1 MFNKRGIIMER
12 HRLSSAI
19 VMSIAIIV
27 LGSMLP
33 IAVKDFRAF
42 DRTVTVKGLCER
54 EVEADKVI
62 WPINYRVAS
71 NDLSDLTAKM
81 ESNRKTIVQF
91 LKDGGIDESE
101 ITFSTPKISD
111 KYSQEYVGT
120 DNRRFRYISQNVI
133 TVSTEKVSKVQ
144 PLTTRVQELLKAG
157 VIVSSENYWDD
168 NIQYLFEGLNE
179 IKPDMIH
186 EATANAR
193 VAAEQFATDSDSKIG
208 KIKTASQGTFSIED
222 RDATTPQIK
231 RVRVVTSLTY
241 YLVK

>member
-1 MFNKRGIIMER
+1 MER

-81 ESNRKTIVQF
+81 ESNRRTIVQF

-101 ITFSTPKISD
+101 ITFSAPKISD

-133 TVSTEKVSKVQ
+133 TVSTEKASKVQ

-193 VAAEQFATDSDSKIG
+193 VAAEQFATDSGSKIG

>member
-1 MFNKRGIIMER
+1 MER

-101 ITFSTPKISD
+101 ITFSAPKISD

-208 KIKTASQGTFSIED
+208 KIKTASQGMFSIED

>member
-1 MFNKRGIIMER
+1 MER

-81 ESNRKTIVQF
+81 ESNRRTIVQF

-101 ITFSTPKISD
+101 ITFSAPKISD
-111 KYSQEYVGT
+111 KYSQECVGT

-208 KIKTASQGTFSIED
+208 KIKTASQGTFSIEN

>member
-1 MFNKRGIIMER
+1 MER

-81 ESNRKTIVQF
+81 ESNRRTIVQF

-101 ITFSTPKISD
+101 ITFSAPKISD

-193 VAAEQFATDSDSKIG
+193 VAAEQFATDSDSKIV

>member
-1 MFNKRGIIMER
+1 MER

-33 IAVKDFRAF
+33 VAVKDFRAF

-62 WPINYRVAS
+62 WPINYRVAR

-101 ITFSTPKISD
+101 ITFSAPKISD

>member
-1 MFNKRGIIMER
+1 MER

-81 ESNRKTIVQF
+81 ESNRRTIVQF

-101 ITFSTPKISD
+101 ITFSAPKISD

-241 YLVK
+241 YLAK

>member
-1 MFNKRGIIMER
+1 MER

-33 IAVKDFRAF
+33 VAVKDFRAF

-81 ESNRKTIVQF
+81 ESNRRTIVQF

-101 ITFSTPKISD
+101 ITFSAPKISD

>member
-1 MFNKRGIIMER
+1 MER

-101 ITFSTPKISD
+101 ITFSAPKISD

>member
-1 MFNKRGIIMER
+1 MER

-19 VMSIAIIV
+19 VMSIAIII

-33 IAVKDFRAF
+33 VAVKDFRAF

-54 EVEADKVI
+54 EVEADKVV

-71 NDLSDLTAKM
+71 NDLSNLTAKM

-101 ITFSTPKISD
+101 ITFSAPKISD

-193 VAAEQFATDSDSKIG
+193 VAAEQFATDSGSKIG

>member
-1 MFNKRGIIMER
+1 MER

-71 NDLSDLTAKM
+71 NDLTDLTAKM
-81 ESNRKTIVQF
+81 ESNRRTIVQF
-91 LKDGGIDESE
+91 LKDGGIEESE
-101 ITFSTPKISD
+101 ITFSAPKISD

-193 VAAEQFATDSDSKIG
+193 VVAEQFATDSDSKIG

-241 YLVK
+241 YIEK